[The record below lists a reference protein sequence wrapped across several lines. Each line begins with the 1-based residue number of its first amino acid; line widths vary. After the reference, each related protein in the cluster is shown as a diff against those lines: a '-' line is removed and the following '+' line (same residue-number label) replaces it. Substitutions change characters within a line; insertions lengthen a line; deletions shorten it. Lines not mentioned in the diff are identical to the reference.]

1 MSFADQRYAV
11 SRCDW
16 GLAGHDSLA
25 PADVVVVIDV
35 LSFSTCDVSAR
46 VPWLRGGMFVNAG
59 SD

>member
-1 MSFADQRYAV
+1 M

-25 PADVVVVIDV
+25 PADVVIVIDV